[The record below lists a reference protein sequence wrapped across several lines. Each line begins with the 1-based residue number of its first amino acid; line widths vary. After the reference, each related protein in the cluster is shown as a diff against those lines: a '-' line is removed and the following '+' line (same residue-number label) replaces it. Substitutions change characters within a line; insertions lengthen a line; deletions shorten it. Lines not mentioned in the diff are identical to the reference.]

1 MHVIANLARIKMSLI
16 QSLLKYL
23 TPALTAL
30 ALSTP
35 AYAAPPSLLLGIS
48 EGTASTETYAE
59 MQDKYKPLAHYLSL
73 QLKRPVVLE
82 SSRSLESLNYNLKN
96 KRYDLVLTRVVQIAA
111 RAMRDDG
118 YRLVVTAKGEL
129 MTDFIVRADSP
140 LKSPAD
146 LKGKKIALPEEQA
159 FVTRVALAMLRD
171 QGIQPNQVSL
181 SYFRGQE
188 ALADGVQKKSQEAGA
203 IGSFS
208 KIAKNWTAQGGRVL
222 WQSPKLPFWPVLASA
237 NVDDATINATKTAL
251 LGLSNTPEGEAILK
265 NVGVAGFAISEPA
278 PYLAVLKWL
287 DK

>member
-1 MHVIANLARIKMSLI
+1 MSLL

-30 ALSTP
+30 ALSAP
-35 AYAAPPSLLLGIS
+35 AHATLPSLLLGIS
-48 EGTASTETYAE
+48 
-59 MQDKYKPLAHYLSL
+59 
-73 QLKRPVVLE
+73 
-82 SSRSLESLNYNLKN
+82 
-96 KRYDLVLTRVVQIAA
+96 
-111 RAMRDDG
+111 
-118 YRLVVTAKGEL
+118 
-129 MTDFIVRADSP
+129 
-140 LKSPAD
+140 
-146 LKGKKIALPEEQA
+146 
-159 FVTRVALAMLRD
+159 
-171 QGIQPNQVSL
+171 
-181 SYFRGQE
+181 
-188 ALADGVQKKSQEAGA
+188 EAGA

-251 LGLSNTPEGEAILK
+251 LELSNTPEGEAILK